1 MEKIMSKTTMQSK
14 TNDTSKLD
22 HAALEDHGIL
32 ANNELDAVTVGAFT
46 SFASFGD
53 IKGESTD
60 KDHRDWVMNLVDRI

>member
-1 MEKIMSKTTMQSK
+1 MSKI
-14 TNDTSKLD
+14 NDTSNG
-22 HAALEDHGIL
+22 AAATTERELTE
-32 ANNELDAVTVGAFT
+32 AELDAVTGGAFT